1 MHNNALKLVEI
12 TRSGV
17 PATGAPPVGIVTR
30 DIALLMSALYAREGF
45 VTPWVGY
52 LALNDNTYVGMCAFK
67 SPPNSNRVEIAV
79 QTFPEYEGRGIG
91 TQMARQLIML
101 ARQAQPAVIIAAQT
115 LPEKNAST
123 AVLEKSGFELV
134 GELELPDDGV
144 VWEWRHRG

>member
-1 MHNNALKLVEI
+1 MQTNGLKLVEI
-12 TRSGV
+12 TRSGI
-17 PATGAPPVGIVTR
+17 PAVGAPPVGIVTR
-30 DIALLMSALYAREGF
+30 DIVLLMSALYAREGF

-91 TQMARQLIML
+91 TQMALELVAL
-101 ARQAQPAVIIAAQT
+101 ARQAQPAVIITAQT

-123 AVLEKSGFELV
+123 AILEKSGFELF
-134 GELELPDDGV
+134 GELEHPDDGV

>member
-1 MHNNALKLVEI
+1 MQINGLKLVEI
-12 TRSGV
+12 TRNGV
-17 PATGAPPVGIVTR
+17 PAPGAPPVGIVTR
-30 DIALLMSALYAREGF
+30 DIVVLMSALYARDGF
-45 VTPWVGY
+45 NVPWVGY

-91 TQMARQLIML
+91 TQMARQLVTL

-123 AVLEKSGFELV
+123 AILEKSGFELF
-134 GELELPDDGV
+134 GELEHPDDGTI
-144 VWEWRHRG
+144 WEWRHRG

>member
-1 MHNNALKLVEI
+1 MQTNGLKLVEI

-17 PATGAPPVGIVTR
+17 PAVGAPPVGIVTR
-30 DIALLMSALYAREGF
+30 DIVLLMSALYAREGF

-79 QTFPEYEGRGIG
+79 QTFPEFEGRGLG
-91 TQMARQLIML
+91 TQMARELIAL

-115 LPEKNAST
+115 LPEKNAAT
-123 AVLEKSGFELV
+123 ALLEKSGFELF
-134 GELELPDDGV
+134 GALEHPDDGV

>member
-1 MHNNALKLVEI
+1 MQTNALKLVEI

-17 PATGAPPVGIVTR
+17 PAAGSPPVGIVTR
-30 DIALLMSALYAREGF
+30 DIVLLMSALYAREGF
-45 VTPWVGY
+45 IAPWIGY

-67 SPPNSNRVEIAV
+67 SPPSSNRVEIAV

-91 TQMARQLIML
+91 TQMARELIAL
-101 ARQAQPAVIIAAQT
+101 ARQTQPAVIIAAQT

-123 AVLEKSGFELV
+123 AILEKSGFELFC
-134 GELELPDDGV
+134 ELEHPDDGI